1 MVRPTCTSVRRPGPP
16 LVPSAAKKKK
26 PLTGYVPIRFQPLET
41 WTHEICVLGMCDEDP
56 SPNRDRM
63 EVLLAAGLG
72 KAKLVFPSKKAYH
85 NEVQLFLE
93 EKFPKLKAAGGFEIL
108 RASGG
113 GGGQRPLT
121 LVPPSREGYTV
132 PHLKERMGQA
142 MAFVR
147 PLQVDLDE
155 SPIAHQV
162 HDCKLQ
168 YLYGTGIFM
177 DTNK

>member
-1 MVRPTCTSVRRPGPP
+1 
-16 LVPSAAKKKK
+16 
-26 PLTGYVPIRFQPLET
+26 
-41 WTHEICVLGMCDEDP
+41 MCDEDR

-72 KAKLVFPSKKAYH
+72 KAKLVFPSKKADH

-113 GGGQRPLT
+113 GEGQRPLT

-132 PHLKERMGQA
+132 PPGGGG
-142 MAFVR
+142 
-147 PLQVDLDE
+147 
-155 SPIAHQV
+155 
-162 HDCKLQ
+162 
-168 YLYGTGIFM
+168 GTRVYFGWVCAARVSKFGPRFRK
-177 DTNK
+177 NLHSK